1 MDIYIV
7 NIKLREGEIMKIT
20 YNKLIRD
27 KIPELIE
34 KSGRKH
40 SVKKLEDKEYHDALI
55 EKIIEEIQ
63 EFKETDNEEELADIY
78 EALECL
84 VELKDYEPMHIDYLR
99 LNKREA
105 HGSFKERLL
114 LIDVEEEDK

>member
-1 MDIYIV
+1 
-7 NIKLREGEIMKIT
+7 MKIT

-40 SVKKLEDKEYHDALI
+40 SVKELNEKEYHDALI
-55 EKIIEEIQ
+55 DKIIEEIQ
-63 EFKETDNEEELADIY
+63 EFRESDNEEELADIY

-99 LNKREA
+99 LKKREA
-105 HGSFKERLL
+105 QGSFNKRLL
-114 LIDVEEEDK
+114 LEEVEEEES